1 MPINSYIRPQSEI
14 YQQLA
19 VTINQT
25 RGYLAACLYGPQYD
39 LYRYNFEELPAH
51 KFTTEEQ
58 NIPYEYA
65 QDPILDYVVD
75 QNSVMVYAEGL
86 QASLATFENKVKVD
100 DDSLFI
106 LRLTDGLFASTTG
119 NKLATELGA
128 YGVQIGDLIAV
139 EQDGE
144 TRVRQIVDI
153 VGKKTDAEVSTY
165 SVATSTGNGK
175 LTLVSEATD
184 YIGTTDT
191 TYLLSVESVSDSSVK
206 LKISDTA
213 SVDAAADAFTVTS
226 ETNEEG
232 FAVGTL
238 GVKVKLSDFET
249 LAVGDIYSVSCV
261 ASAASTTEF
270 DGVLLDAMPVSAAT
284 DLGTTL
290 AKAELRK
297 AFSGQLT
304 VNNGV
309 TNPPYIV
316 DAAGVHVQKNLGVLI
331 SDMGT
336 YKPFVDG
343 VGELFVQ
350 FRVLI
355 LPDEDEEVIQINSL
369 ADIHTYLGTVSQM
382 NPVAYAA
389 EVCLNGS
396 AGRGIYVLRTRGT
409 DKEAFLAAAKKTET
423 DSRMY
428 SHVPL
433 TADLDICKAVIAY
446 NETLCAPDVKK
457 FRRTVIGA
465 EIPEEY
471 VVAARDGKG
480 QQIVA
485 TFTSAS
491 GSSNATHDNIIVQI
505 DDDIQ
510 IDLKDISY
518 NGAATQI
525 RPGDWVE
532 LSVNGKRY
540 QVKKLLSS
548 RELQLVSGPPT
559 EIKDA
564 PVAIKF
570 IKTGSAA
577 NLTEYVQGVCAGIN
591 NRRATVVFCDEGK
604 RDGEIVSN
612 IFLAAYVAGLSSSVL
627 PQQSITRSE
636 VSALDSCAK
645 MYTKYT
651 RQQLDEIARYGCL
664 VIVQD
669 TKNSPCY
676 VRHQLTTE
684 TDKGILYYEESCTRN
699 YDNICFGIEDV
710 IGDFAGKANI
720 TPTTMQVLTNDIR
733 SCLDRYTNDST
744 NNLIGASLVSYD
756 GLTIQQDPT
765 FMDRIIVNV
774 NLGLPSPMNNIKF
787 YSYASVAVVTM

>member
-1 MPINSYIRPQSEI
+1 MPITSYIRPQSEI

-19 VTINQT
+19 VTLNQT

-65 QDPILDYVVD
+65 QDPILDYSVD
-75 QNSVMVYAEGL
+75 QDSVLVYAEGL

-106 LRLTDGLFASTTG
+106 LRLTEGLFASTTG
-119 NKLATELGA
+119 NNLATELGA

-144 TRVRQIVDI
+144 TRVRQIIDI
-153 VGKKTDAEVSTY
+153 IGKKTDAEVSTY
-165 SVATSTGNGK
+165 DVATATGNGT
-175 LTLVSEATD
+175 LTLVSAATE
-184 YIGTTDT
+184 YTGSADT
-191 TYLLSVESVSDSSVK
+191 TYLISVESVSDASVK

-213 SVDAAADAFTVTS
+213 SMDAGSEPTVTS

-232 FAVGTL
+232 FDVGTL
-238 GVKVKLSDFET
+238 GVKVKLSDFST
-249 LAVGDIYSVSCV
+249 LAVGDIYSVSCI

-284 DLGTTL
+284 ELGTTL

-309 TNPPYIV
+309 TNPPYTV
-316 DAAGVHVQKNLGVLI
+316 DAEGVHVQPNLGVFI

-350 FRVLI
+350 FRVLV

-369 ADIHTYLGTVSQM
+369 SDIHEYLGTVAQM

-389 EVCLNGS
+389 EVCLNG
-396 AGRGIYVLRTRGT
+396 AVGRGIYVLRTRGT

-423 DSRMY
+423 DARMY
-428 SHVPL
+428 NHVPL
-433 TADLDICKAVIAY
+433 TSDLDICKAVIEY

-457 FRRTVIGA
+457 FRRTIIGA

-491 GSSNATHDNIIVQI
+491 GSSDSTTDNVIVQI

-518 NGAATQI
+518 NGAATRI

-540 QVKKLLSS
+540 QVKKILSS

-564 PVAIKF
+564 PVAIRF

-577 NLTEYVQGVCAGIN
+577 NLTEYIQGVCAGIN

-612 IFLAAYVAGLSSSVL
+612 IFLAAYVAGLSSAVL

-636 VSALDSCAK
+636 VAVLDSCAK

-710 IGDFAGKANI
+710 IGDFAGRANI
-720 TPTTMQVLTNDIR
+720 TPTTLQVVETGISR
-733 SCLDRYTNDST
+733 CLDNFMNDST
-744 NNLIGASLVSYD
+744 NALIGSSLVSYD
-756 GLTIQQDPT
+756 SLTIWQDPV
-765 FMDRIIVNV
+765 FMDRIVINV